1 MTIEQAGQVDW
12 RTQRVLVTGGRGF
25 LGRHLVASLQ
35 ARGAQVVAVGSAEA
49 DLRDRAATLQLFAQV
64 RPTLV
69 LHAAVQGGGIGWMRA
84 HPVESGLDNAL
95 INVHALDAAHRAGA
109 RAFVGV
115 SSACAY
121 PRVPQTIPFPEAEVW
136 DGRPEPTND
145 TYAQSKRLMMS
156 LGEAYTAQHGMACAF
171 PMLANLYGPGD
182 HLSPERAHV
191 VAALIQRCLAGPDE
205 LVVWGSGRATRE
217 HLYVEDAADGV
228 RVCAEAALAGRS
240 VGPINVGTGIEVT
253 VAELALEV
261 ARACDY
267 RGPVRFDADKPDGQ
281 PRKCLDVSR
290 MTRELA
296 WTAPTSL
303 AQGLRRTVDWY
314 RQALAG
320 REPGE

>member
-1 MTIEQAGQVDW
+1 MAVELARVADW
-12 RTQRVLVTGGRGF
+12 PSLTVLVTGGRGF
-25 LGRHLVASLQ
+25 LGRHLVRRLQ
-35 ARGAQVVAVGSAEA
+35 ALGARVVPVGSAEA
-49 DLRDRAATLQLFAQV
+49 DLRDRAATAALFQAV
-64 RPTLV
+64 RPSLV

-95 INVHALDAAHRAGA
+95 INLHALDAAHLAGA
-109 RAFVGV
+109 RAFVGI

-121 PRVPQTIPFPEAEVW
+121 PRVPATIPFPEAEVW

-156 LGEAYTAQHGMACAF
+156 LGDAYAAQHGLSCAF

-217 HLYVEDAADGV
+217 HLYVQDAADGV
-228 RVCAEAALAGRS
+228 LVCAAASLGGQE

-253 VAELALEV
+253 VAELALQV
-261 ARACDY
+261 AAACDY
-267 RGPVRFDADKPDGQ
+267 RGPVRFDASKPDGQ
-281 PRKCLDVSR
+281 PRKCLDVTR
-290 MTRELA
+290 MTRELG
-296 WTAPTSL
+296 WVAPTSL
-303 AQGLRRTVDWY
+303 AEGLDRTVAWY
-314 RQALAG
+314 RRALAG
-320 REPGE
+320 EEA